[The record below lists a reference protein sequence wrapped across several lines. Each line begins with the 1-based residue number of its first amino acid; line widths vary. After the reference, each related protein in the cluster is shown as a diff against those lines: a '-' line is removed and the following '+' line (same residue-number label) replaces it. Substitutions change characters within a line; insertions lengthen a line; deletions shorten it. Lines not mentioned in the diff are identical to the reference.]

1 MDPAKADPWNAA
13 YDDEFARSGITHQL
27 MGVLAPERFADEA
40 MPDDRK
46 RELLGQRYAAS
57 VQAGARNAPTV
68 EGRFGQ
74 VCCGWPTPPTA
85 SELYDAIR
93 ASEPDTRQRVVFTTW
108 LCESDKWEL
117 LEAWADGMHTLRELV
132 RAMHRHGW
140 KNSPKSQ
147 FLNNFAQLRL
157 PRSRGQ
163 VKAFGSRHG
172 VYINID
178 SYGRCGSRAQRGIQ
192 RTCGRP

>member
-93 ASEPDTRQRVVFTTW
+93 ASPAFAVMSAGAVRRPRGLGVAEPDTRQRVVFTTW

-147 FLNNFAQLRL
+147 FLNNFAQ
-157 PRSRGQ
+157 PPTEAADG
-163 VKAFGSRHG
+163 
-172 VYINID
+172 
-178 SYGRCGSRAQRGIQ
+178 AQTR
-192 RTCGRP
+192 

>member
-68 EGRFGQ
+68 EGRFG
-74 VCCGWPTPPTA
+74 TSLLRMA
-85 SELYDAIR
+85 DA
-93 ASEPDTRQRVVFTTW
+93 
-108 LCESDKWEL
+108 
-117 LEAWADGMHTLRELV
+117 ADGERAV
-132 RAMHRHGW
+132 RRH
-140 KNSPKSQ
+140 P
-147 FLNNFAQLRL
+147 
-157 PRSRGQ
+157 GQ
-163 VKAFGSRHG
+163 
-172 VYINID
+172 
-178 SYGRCGSRAQRGIQ
+178 
-192 RTCGRP
+192 